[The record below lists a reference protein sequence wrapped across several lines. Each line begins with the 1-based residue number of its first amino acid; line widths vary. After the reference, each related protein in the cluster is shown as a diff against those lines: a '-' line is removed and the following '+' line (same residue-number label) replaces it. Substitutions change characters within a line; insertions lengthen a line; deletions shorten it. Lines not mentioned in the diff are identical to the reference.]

1 MMMFSLRKFSCLF
14 MRRPCPG
21 PPTSLGAAG
30 GLAAAA
36 GNKKTDAAM
45 ASVLW
50 SEQRD
55 LNPRPPRPERGA
67 LPTALCPEKPQRQGC
82 GLVGDER
89 IELPQVE
96 SESTA
101 LPLCKSPS
109 YRIEL
114 PQVESESTAL
124 PLCKSPSYRR
134 RRRTLAAADK
144 GYYTLSGRG
153 CQLFFSTGGGRPGW
167 WHLLQKVR
175 KKP

>member
-1 MMMFSLRKFSCLF
+1 MLNFLGGGTVMSALILGIRVLLF
-14 MRRPCPG
+14 ALSVFG
-21 PPTSLGAAG
+21 WLTL
-30 GLAAAA
+30 LH
-36 GNKKTDAAM
+36 KKTDAAM

-109 YRIEL
+109 YR
-114 PQVESESTAL
+114 
-124 PLCKSPSYRR
+124 R